1 LRWTL
6 AVVVT
11 LLAACLPAV
20 LWPGDVSWMN
30 DEPNLIAHAF
40 RANEHH
46 ALAAE
51 GLLGSFGIKYGPLPT
66 QVYQAMLLVTHDP
79 VKLVAIHA
87 LLCSTLTALAL
98 LWLAR
103 TLRLT
108 PWFAAA
114 VLLAPYLWLY
124 QRTLWDATFT
134 IPLGAL
140 ALAAYASFLRTGSG
154 KSLMLAVG
162 CAVAMPFIHPQALPL
177 TAAILGHLW
186 WRRRAAVR
194 QHRVG
199 LAIVIALVA
208 ALNAEYVVRTTYG
221 VVKGIGWF
229 VWTGHGS
236 HTSRLVA
243 ALSPFLAGHLLAG
256 DPFAREVSHLD
267 QPGWAV
273 AVASILSR
281 IILPLMW
288 VGVAIV
294 GWRQWRLWRERR
306 SSPRV
311 GRRSAISGATGGS
324 TARARSAAGTRA
336 GKPPVAPKD
345 YIVGSDDDYP
355 ADRARTQDPR
365 DAVRD
370 SIFGIA
376 LAALAMYV
384 VLYAALG
391 VPSWL
396 GYTFA
401 PFVLTVLF
409 AWAAVDAL
417 ARVRLRAF
425 VIAAYGASVA
435 FITVG
440 SMLRIHQRG
449 WDRGVMSPT
458 LANQVEVA
466 RGLNRYA
473 DPSALTDVP
482 LYQDFPHALRC
493 LRLLLPPDSG
503 QPRPTSGRLL
513 IRYRQGSPT
522 DANRV
527 ELVELS
533 PGVDLPDGAKP
544 VDVTPLP

>member
-1 LRWTL
+1 MTQTTARPRPTASEHIPT
-6 AVVVT
+6 AVPARTKLSWIFAAIVT
-11 LLAACLPAV
+11 LLFACVPAV
-20 LWPGDVSWMN
+20 LWPGDISWMN
-30 DEPNLIAHAF
+30 DEPNLIAHAQH
-40 RANEHH
+40 ANQRHV
-46 ALAAE
+46 LADE

-66 QVYQAMLLVTHDP
+66 QVYQAMLLLTHDP

-87 LLCSTLTALAL
+87 LLCSAATALAL

-140 ALAAYASFLRTGSG
+140 ALAAYASFLLTGSG
-154 KSLMLAVG
+154 RSLVLAVA
-162 CAVAMPFIHPQALPL
+162 CIVPTPFVHPQALPL
-177 TAAILGHLW
+177 FAAIVGHLW
-186 WRRRAAVR
+186 WRRRSAVR
-194 QHRVG
+194 QHRVW
-199 LAIVIALVA
+199 LAIVIAIFA
-208 ALNAEYVVRTTYG
+208 ALNVEYVVRTTYG

-243 ALSPFLAGHLLAG
+243 ALSPFVAGHLLAG
-256 DPFAREVSHLD
+256 DLFAREVSHLD
-267 QPGWAV
+267 QPRWAV
-273 AVASILSR
+273 AGASAISR

-288 VGVAIV
+288 AGVAIV
-294 GWRQWRLWRERR
+294 GWRQWGLWRERR
-306 SSPRV
+306 RNGQSPVQRLV
-311 GRRSAISGATGGS
+311 DQAGLGGS
-324 TARARSAAGTRA
+324 TES
-336 GKPPVAPKD
+336 
-345 YIVGSDDDYP
+345 
-355 ADRARTQDPR
+355 
-365 DAVRD
+365 VRD
-370 SIFGIA
+370 TVFGIA
-376 LAALAMYV
+376 LAALGMYV
-384 VLYAALG
+384 LLYAALG

-401 PFVLTVLF
+401 PSVLTVLF

-417 ARVRLRAF
+417 ARVRLRAV

-435 FITVG
+435 FITIG
-440 SMLRIHQRG
+440 SMLRIHERG

-473 DPSALTDVP
+473 DATVLTDVP

-493 LRLLLPPDSG
+493 LRLLLPPESG

-513 IRYRQGSPT
+513 IRYRQDSRA
-522 DANRV
+522 DANRI
-527 ELVELS
+527 ELVEL
-533 PGVDLPDGAKP
+533 PAGAAAPDSAKP
-544 VDVTPLP
+544 VDVTPLR